1 MKQPVVALVGISGV
15 GKSTLLRS
23 AAEFVSFQHLQASAL
38 IKEAKERQTSAAVAT
53 DELRT
58 ADITD
63 NQALLVKGFTNA
75 RDPAA
80 KLVVLDGH
88 TVIDT
93 PTGLITIE
101 PDVFAALGVTQF
113 VFVADD
119 PQAIFARR
127 ANDQIRRRPQRTPV
141 ELTHHQEQAML
152 AAFKIAL
159 VIEVPLHMFTPAQFE
174 WVRDLLVQAAAP
186 RQPGSS
192 LG

>member
-1 MKQPVVALVGISGV
+1 MRQSVVALVGISGV
-15 GKSTLLRS
+15 GKSTLLR
-23 AAEFVSFQHLQASAL
+23 AAAKYVSFQHLQASAL
-38 IKEAKERQTSAAVAT
+38 IKEAKERQSAAAVAT

-80 KLVVLDGH
+80 QLVVLDGH

-101 PDVFAALGVTQF
+101 PGVFAALGVTQF

-127 ANDQIRRRPQRTPV
+127 ANDQTRQRPQRTPV
-141 ELTHHQEQAML
+141 ELAHHQEQAML
-152 AAFKIAL
+152 AAFKVAL
-159 VIEVPLHMFTPAQFE
+159 SLEVPLHMFTPAQFE
-174 WVRDLLVQAAAP
+174 GVRDILAKAATP
-186 RQPGSS
+186 RRPSS
-192 LG
+192 FLG